1 MRALEPVPLRDE
13 RGNVVKWYGSSV
25 DIEDRKRAE
34 SELQHSLAQLRAL
47 SASLRSARE
56 EEGTRIARE
65 IHDELGSLLTALKWD
80 LEGVGKLVSESE
92 IPSQLRPLR
101 GKVASMIS
109 LTDTTI
115 HTVRRIASELRP
127 SVLDDLGLM
136 EAMKSE
142 VQQFQARTGILAIV
156 LFPALV

>member
-1 MRALEPVPLRDE
+1 
-13 RGNVVKWYGSSV
+13 
-25 DIEDRKRAE
+25 
-34 SELQHSLAQLRAL
+34 
-47 SASLRSARE
+47 
-56 EEGTRIARE
+56 
-65 IHDELGSLLTALKWD
+65 
-80 LEGVGKLVSESE
+80 
-92 IPSQLRPLR
+92 
-101 GKVASMIS
+101 MIS